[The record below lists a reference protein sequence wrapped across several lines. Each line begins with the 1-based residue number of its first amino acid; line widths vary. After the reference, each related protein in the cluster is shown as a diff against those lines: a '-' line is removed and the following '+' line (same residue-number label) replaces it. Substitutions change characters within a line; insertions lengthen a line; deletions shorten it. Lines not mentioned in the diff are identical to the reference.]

1 MITPSLKAGLAQ
13 LRALADFIDLGSGNA
28 SFVYYGSAKPVS
40 TLVPAEDTTQLATLT
55 LPKPCF
61 KRLNEDSLELKP
73 TNDILALKSGTVVWA
88 RLFNASGEVVAD
100 FEMGVDIILNSYEIV
115 IGATQR
121 LDSIILKPVI

>member
-28 SFVYYGSAKPVS
+28 SFIYYESAKPESVS
-40 TLVPAEDTTQLATLT
+40 SPADDTAKLVTLT

-61 KRLNEDSLELKP
+61 KRMNEDSIELKP
-73 TNDILALKSGTVVWA
+73 TNDVLALKTGTVVWV
-88 RLFNASGEVVAD
+88 RLLNGNGDAVAD
-100 FEMGVDIILNSYEIV
+100 FAMGTDIILNSYDIV
-115 IGATQR
+115 MGATQR

>member
-28 SFVYYGSAKPVS
+28 SFVYYESAKPES
-40 TLVPAEDTTQLATLT
+40 TFVPADDTTKLATLT

-115 IGATQR
+115 MGATQR

>member
-28 SFVYYGSAKPVS
+28 SFVYYESAKPESVS
-40 TLVPAEDTTQLATLT
+40 SPADDTAKLVTLT

-61 KRLNEDSLELKP
+61 KRMNEDSIELKP
-73 TNDILALKSGTVVWA
+73 TNDVLALKTGTVVWA
-88 RLFNASGEVVAD
+88 RLFNAGGEVVAD
-100 FEMGVDIILNSYEIV
+100 FEMGVDIILNSYDIV
-115 IGATQR
+115 LGATQR

>member
-28 SFVYYGSAKPVS
+28 SFVYYESAKPES
-40 TLVPAEDTTQLATLT
+40 TLVPADDMTKLATLT

-100 FEMGVDIILNSYEIV
+100 FEMGVNIILNSYEIV
-115 IGATQR
+115 MGATQR

>member
-28 SFVYYGSAKPVS
+28 SFVYYESAKPES
-40 TLVPAEDTTQLATLT
+40 TLVPADDTTKLATLT

-73 TNDILALKSGTVVWA
+73 TNDVLALKSGTAVWA

-115 IGATQR
+115 MGATQR
-121 LDSIILKPVI
+121 LDSIILKAVI

>member
-28 SFVYYGSAKPVS
+28 SFVYYESAKPESVLIS
-40 TLVPAEDTTQLATLT
+40 ADDTAKLATLT
-55 LPKPCF
+55 FPKPCF
-61 KRLNEDSLELKP
+61 NRLNEDSIELKS
-73 TNDILALKSGTVVWA
+73 TNDALALKSGTVVWA
-88 RLFNASGEVVAD
+88 RLLNADGEVVAD

-115 IGATQR
+115 MGATQR

>member
-28 SFVYYGSAKPVS
+28 SFVYYESAKPESVS
-40 TLVPAEDTTQLATLT
+40 TPADDTAKLVTLT

-61 KRLNEDSLELKP
+61 KRMNEDSLELKP
-73 TNDILALKSGTVVWA
+73 TNDVLALKSGTVVWA
-88 RLFNASGEVVAD
+88 RLLNANGDAVAD
-100 FEMGVDIILNSYEIV
+100 LEMGVDIVLNSYDIV
-115 IGATQR
+115 LGATQR

>member
-28 SFVYYGSAKPVS
+28 SFVYYESAKPES
-40 TLVPAEDTTQLATLT
+40 TLVPADDTTKLATLT

-61 KRLNEDSLELKP
+61 NRLNEDSIELKP
-73 TNDILALKSGTVVWA
+73 TNDALALKSGTVVWA
-88 RLFNASGEVVAD
+88 RLFNAGGEVVAD
-100 FEMGVDIILNSYEIV
+100 FEMGVDIILNSYDIV
-115 IGATQR
+115 MGATQR

>member
-13 LRALADFIDLGSGNA
+13 LRALADFIDLGSGNS
-28 SFVYYGSAKPVS
+28 SFVYYESAKPES
-40 TLVPAEDTTQLATLT
+40 TLVPADDTTKLAILT

-73 TNDILALKSGTVVWA
+73 TNDVLALKSGTAVWA

-115 IGATQR
+115 MGATQR
-121 LDSIILKPVI
+121 LDSIILKAVI